1 MAELKR
7 KDQDLTTADL
17 AGRGEKARENVDRPQ
32 LVRDQQRAQTDF
44 ASTPA
49 RSQTADPLLSRREPA
64 AVNNPSDER
73 VIQRERTSAEI
84 NTGRTE
90 NTPRA
95 NTDNAPAALFS
106 ESEVGDY
113 RSRWSNVQAAF
124 VDEPR
129 RAVED
134 ADNLVASLMKKL
146 AEGFANER
154 GRLEKQ
160 WDRGDNVSTEDLRI
174 ALQRYRSFFD
184 RLLKV

>member
-17 AGRGEKARENVDRPQ
+17 AGRGEKVRESMDRPQ
-32 LVRDQQRAQTDF
+32 LVRDQQRAGTEN
-44 ASTPA
+44 ASTPV
-49 RSQTADPLLSRREPA
+49 RSQTADPLLSRRQSNIA
-64 AVNNPSDER
+64 DNPSDESIVENER
-73 VIQRERTSAEI
+73 VATQTETNSIPATSAE
-84 NTGRTE
+84 
-90 NTPRA
+90 
-95 NTDNAPAALFS
+95 NAPAALFS
-106 ESEVGDY
+106 ETEVGDY
-113 RSRWSNVQAAF
+113 RSRWSNVQAGF

>member
-17 AGRGEKARENVDRPQ
+17 AGRGEKVRENPDRPQ
-32 LVRDQQRAQTDF
+32 VVRDQQRAQADT
-44 ASTPA
+44 SSPVRTP
-49 RSQTADPLLSRREPA
+49 TADPLLSRRESA
-64 AVNNPSDER
+64 VVNNPSNER
-73 VIQRERTSAEI
+73 AIQRERTSDET
-84 NTGRTE
+84 NTAQME

-95 NTDNAPAALFS
+95 NTDSAPAALFS
-106 ESEVGDY
+106 EGEVGDY

-129 RAVED
+129 RAVEE